1 MKRSY
6 LIYLFYLTIST
17 FTTTVWASALD
28 FYPICPQQLSPSICN
43 EHQYENVDEKFCAR
57 AVRNDSLF
65 RSGSYHF
72 NPKSPKSLSVPHE
85 HAHIC
90 RHLAI
95 VGRRA
100 RLSGATDVK
109 MIDPNYFVSISFG
122 AREIYLWYFDLATGN
137 ARLLTYATA
146 TIGGTASNVDLL
158 DWDPIN
164 QWVTAS
170 HYMDGAQSIY
180 HITMDPPAITQV
192 AEYRMFDPVKIGGN
206 KTKPRSCH
214 SSKFVPGHP
223 SLLIGTSVLHNHYA
237 TGIYDTEQ
245 KKLLYSWSDKNSNW
259 HAQDTEVI
267 DDNHIAVA
275 YTRGHV
281 FVLKFYHTAYPFLI
295 NNATEPRCIPRF
307 RRKVTGGSKVPV
319 FHMKVALYK
328 MSTTNPTG
336 HKVLCEIEV
345 TNSTCDSIVHHNGL
359 LYVSDQYN
367 DVVNIFKLSMP
378 SPGECSIEAHDSI
391 TGYHMPHGVDI
402 AHGMIAVTN
411 YGDNTVKIMELPN

>member
-1 MKRSY
+1 MRYRYIISLLY
-6 LIYLFYLTIST
+6 LSISG
-17 FTTTVWASALD
+17 WALATAPLE
-28 FYPICPQQLSPSICN
+28 FYPICPPQLSPPICS
-43 EHQYENVDEKFCAR
+43 EKQYENVDEKFCAR
-57 AVRNDSLF
+57 AARNDSLF
-65 RSGSYHF
+65 QNGSHRFNLNAPRSM
-72 NPKSPKSLSVPHE
+72 SVPHE
-85 HAHIC
+85 RAHIY

-109 MIDPNYFVSISFG
+109 IVDPNHFVSMSFG
-122 AREIYLWYFDLATGN
+122 AREIYLWHFDLSSGQADIVTS
-137 ARLLTYATA
+137 ATA
-146 TIGGTASNVDLL
+146 TFGGVASNVDLL

-170 HYMDGAQSIY
+170 HYLDGAQSIY
-180 HITMDPPAITQV
+180 HITVDPPAITQI
-192 AEYRMFDPVKIGGN
+192 AEYRMFEPIKLGKN

-223 SLLIGTSVLHNHYA
+223 HLLIGTSVLHKHYA
-237 TGIYDTEQ
+237 TGIYDTE
-245 KKLLYSWSDKNSNW
+245 KKELLYSFADDNSNW

-267 DDNHIAVA
+267 DENLMAVA

-281 FVLKFYHTAYPFLI
+281 FVLKFYHTAHPFSI
-295 NNATEPRCIPRF
+295 NEATEPRCIEPF
-307 RRKVTGGSKVPV
+307 RRKVTGGSQVPV
-319 FHMKVALYK
+319 FDMKLAIYAINSV
-328 MSTTNPTG
+328 NPTS

-367 DVVNIFKLSMP
+367 DVVNIFKLVLLA
-378 SPGECSIEAHDSI
+378 PGECRMEAFTSI

-411 YGDNTVKIMELPN
+411 YGDNSVKIMELPS